1 LDNLLRV
8 KNKEKELIIL
18 VKVLY
23 SVVYGKMI
31 KKYKVNLFYLMA
43 IFLKEYLN
51 STKDIQVFINIEM
64 EMYMKGHGKMMLN
77 KA

>member
-1 LDNLLRV
+1 MDNLLRV

>member
-1 LDNLLRV
+1 MRV
-8 KNKEKELIIL
+8 RNKEKELIIL

-51 STKDIQVFINIEM
+51 STKDIQVFINTEM

>member
-1 LDNLLRV
+1 MRV